1 MLNSDEQPTFP
12 QLQALADAMSDK
24 VHVSVSE
31 RDGTITFAA
40 PRGNVI
46 RKTIIISLLGLLGMW
61 WGIVNLNI
69 EVVIV
74 SIGIATAYGF
84 LSEPSYSV
92 IISRQG
98 CKVLTGLLGI
108 QRASYDWKD
117 YKGPLV
123 YTRSLN
129 GREPSPKEFCL
140 KFSRKN
146 RQHEVCLSDLT
157 RGKSNNSRETLQ
169 KMSEFWEMTECLLDL
184 ESFETDYQITS
195 RNAIFGGY

>member
-1 MLNSDEQPTFP
+1 MMNSDEQPTFP
-12 QLQALADAMSDK
+12 QLQAFADTMSGN

-46 RKTIIISLLGLLGMW
+46 HKTIIISLIGILGTW
-61 WGIVNLNI
+61 WGIANSNI

-74 SIGIATAYGF
+74 SMGIVTAYGL
-84 LSEPSYSV
+84 LSEPSYFV

-98 CKVLTGLLGI
+98 CRVSTGLLGI

-123 YTRSLN
+123 YMRSLN

-140 KFSRKN
+140 KFSHKN
-146 RQHEVCLSDLT
+146 RQKEVRLSDLT
-157 RGKSNNSRETLQ
+157 WGKNNNSRETLQ
-169 KMSEFWEMTECLLDL
+169 KMSEFWEMTERLFDL
-184 ESFETDYQITS
+184 EPFETEFQITG
-195 RNAIFGGY
+195 RNAIFGG

>member
-1 MLNSDEQPTFP
+1 MMNSVEQPTFT

-24 VHVSVSE
+24 VPISVSD
-31 RDGTITFAA
+31 RNGTITFVA

-46 RKTIIISLLGLLGMW
+46 RKTIIMSLLGILGTW
-61 WGIVNLNI
+61 WGIANSNI

-74 SIGIATAYGF
+74 SMGIVIAYGL

-98 CKVLTGLLGI
+98 SKVLTGLLGI

-140 KFSRKN
+140 KFSHKN
-146 RQHEVCLSDLT
+146 RQREVRLSDLT
-157 RGKSNNSRETLQ
+157 QGKSDNSRETLHQ
-169 KMSEFWEMTECLLDL
+169 MSEFWGLAERLLDL
-184 ESFETDYQITS
+184 EPFKTEYQTTS
-195 RNAIFGGY
+195 RNAIFG

>member
-1 MLNSDEQPTFP
+1 MMNSDEQPTFP
-12 QLQALADAMSDK
+12 HLQAFADTMSGN

-31 RDGTITFAA
+31 RDGAITFAA

-46 RKTIIISLLGLLGMW
+46 HKTIIISLIGILGTW
-61 WGIVNLNI
+61 WGIANSNI

-74 SIGIATAYGF
+74 SMGIVTAYGL

-92 IISRQG
+92 IISRHG
-98 CKVLTGLLGI
+98 CRVLTGLLGI

-123 YTRSLN
+123 YMRSLN

-146 RQHEVCLSDLT
+146 RQKEVCLSDLT

-169 KMSEFWEMTECLLDL
+169 KMSEFWEMTERLFDL
-184 ESFETDYQITS
+184 EPFETEFQITG
-195 RNAIFGGY
+195 RNAIFGG

>member
-1 MLNSDEQPTFP
+1 MMNSNEQPTFP
-12 QLQALADAMSDK
+12 QLQAFADTMSGN

-40 PRGNVI
+40 PRGNMI
-46 RKTIIISLLGLLGMW
+46 CKTIIISLLGLLGMW
-61 WGIVNLNI
+61 LGIANLNI

-74 SIGIATAYGF
+74 SIGVATAYGL

-92 IISRQG
+92 IISRHG
-98 CKVLTGLLGI
+98 CRVLTGLLGI

-123 YTRSLN
+123 YMRSLN

-140 KFSRKN
+140 KFSHIN
-146 RQHEVCLSDLT
+146 RQQEVRLSDLT

-169 KMSEFWEMTECLLDL
+169 KMAEFWEMTVRLFYL
-184 ESFETDYQITS
+184 EPFETEFQITG
-195 RNAIFGGY
+195 RNAIFGG